1 MVFLGHG
8 NTRHQYDSNRDEEMC
23 LSHAKMQLG
32 HVKLLSRLK
41 NWFSHIQIMHGD
53 ASRCSL

>member
-1 MVFLGHG
+1 MQ
-8 NTRHQYDSNRDEEMC
+8 QYDSDRDEEMC

-53 ASRCSL
+53 ALQCSL